1 VAPKGAKEDADAVVN
16 KVIRGDRPE
25 DVGGVIWL
33 GGFILVNFEICPV
46 SGHIQPWPEQY
57 RILRLLSNFLV
68 IAQSV
73 PGVFYYFPGTL
84 VRTTMLSYG
93 LE

>member
-1 VAPKGAKEDADAVVN
+1 MAPRGGKEDADAVVN
-16 KVIRGDRPE
+16 KVIREDRPE
-25 DVGGVIWL
+25 DVGIWL

-46 SGHIQPWPEQY
+46 SGHIQPWSEQY
-57 RILRLLSNFLV
+57 RILRLLSNHLV

>member
-1 VAPKGAKEDADAVVN
+1 MAPRGGKEDADAVVN
-16 KVIRGDRPE
+16 KVIREDRPE
-25 DVGGVIWL
+25 DVGIWL

-46 SGHIQPWPEQY
+46 SGHIQPWSEQY
-57 RILRLLSNFLV
+57 RILRLLISNHLV

>member
-1 VAPKGAKEDADAVVN
+1 MTPKGGEEDADAVVN
-16 KVIRGDRPE
+16 KVIREGRLE
-25 DVGGVIWL
+25 VGWIWL

-46 SGHIQPWPEQY
+46 SGHIQPWSEQY
-57 RILRLLSNFLV
+57 RILRLLRNPLV

-84 VRTTMLSYG
+84 VRTAMLSYR

>member
-1 VAPKGAKEDADAVVN
+1 MAPKDGEEDADAVVN
-16 KVIRGDRPE
+16 KVIRGNRPE
-25 DVGGVIWL
+25 DVWIWL
-33 GGFILVNFEICPV
+33 GGFILVNFEICHV
-46 SGHIQPWPEQY
+46 SGHIQPWSEQY
-57 RILRLLSNFLV
+57 RTLRLLSNHLV

-73 PGVFYYFPGTL
+73 PGAFYYFPGTL